1 MGLHSLRPGR
11 GAGVWFTLLWL
22 ALLAVPAHAQSQTT
36 VLQLATP
43 SLFARPGETVTLEMR
58 WNAIPMAEDY
68 EAFVHFVN
76 QDGVQQTTF
85 SGDHAPPVGTSV
97 WNGAVAYRHTV
108 TIPASATPG
117 TYTLRAGLYQRH
129 EPWGRIAL
137 RPGPGVVQDCEQR
150 YAIGTLT
157 LASPVPQQG
166 GGPLGQDASQYVM
179 TFSDEFEGSE
189 LNTSKWKD
197 FIWYGSSRGPKNYAV
212 KDGLLKIWPQPDGEG
227 TFFDR
232 TIDTDGK
239 FSQTYGYFEMQA
251 KLPVGRG
258 VWPAFWLLG
267 RHGDQRPEI
276 DIMEAYPG
284 GGPDSGWGDANLH
297 PVNYGMTLHKLV
309 AGDSPYATKLRDFS
323 PYQGGLDLS
332 AGFHTYA
339 VKWEPSGITFYFDGK
354 QLGPKYQDTDRYY
367 SRPMFVLLDLWFG
380 SASGTPDGT
389 TPTGEGNA
397 YEVRYVRVWQ
407 FKTLP

>member
-1 MGLHSLRPGR
+1 M
-11 GAGVWFTLLWL
+11 WFTLLWL
-22 ALLAVPAHAQSQTT
+22 ALLPVSAIAQTQTT

-43 SLFARPGETVTLEMR
+43 SLFARPGETVTLDMR
-58 WNAIPMAEDY
+58 WNAVPLAEDY

-157 LASPVPQQG
+157 LTAPVPQTG
-166 GGPLGQDASQYVM
+166 GGPLGQDASQYVL
-179 TFSDEFEGSE
+179 TFSDEFDGSG
-189 LNTSKWKD
+189 LNTGKWKD
-197 FIWYGSSRGPKNYAV
+197 HIWYQSSNPTKNYAV
-212 KDGLLKIWPQPDGEG
+212 KDGVLKIWPQRDAEG
-227 TFFDR
+227 KFFDR

-239 FSQTYGYFEMQA
+239 FAQTYGYFEMQA

-297 PVNYGMTLHKLV
+297 PVNYGMTLHKTV
-309 AGDSPYATKLRDFS
+309 AGDIPYATTLRNFS
-323 PYQGGLDLS
+323 PYEGGLDLS

-380 SASGTPDGT
+380 SASGTPDAT

-407 FKTLP
+407 LKTQP

>member
-1 MGLHSLRPGR
+1 ML
-11 GAGVWFTLLWL
+11 L
-22 ALLAVPAHAQSQTT
+22 ALLPAPAVAQSQTT
-36 VLQLATP
+36 VLQLGTP
-43 SLFARPGETVTLEMR
+43 ALSARPGQTVTLELR
-58 WNAIPMAEDY
+58 WNAVPMAEDY
-68 EAFVHFVN
+68 EAFVHFVD

-97 WNGAVAYRHTV
+97 WNGAIAYSHTV
-108 TIPASATPG
+108 TIPASAAPG

-129 EPWGRIAL
+129 EPWARIAL
-137 RPGPGVVQDCEQR
+137 RPGPGVVLDCEQR
-150 YAIGTLT
+150 YVIGTLT
-157 LASPVPQQG
+157 LSAGTPPPPPPT
-166 GGPLGQDASQYVM
+166 GGPLGQDASQYVL
-179 TFSDEFEGSE
+179 TFSDEFDSG
-189 LNTSKWKD
+189 LDTNKWVD
-197 FIWYGSSRGPKNYAV
+197 HIWYQTSNATKNYGV
-212 KDGLLKIWPQPDGEG
+212 KDGVLKIWPQRDAEQK
-227 TFFDR
+227 FFDR
-232 TIDTDGK
+232 TLVTDGK
-239 FSQTYGYFEMQA
+239 FEQTYGYFEMQA
-251 KLPVGRG
+251 KLPVGKG

-297 PVNYGMTLHKLV
+297 PVNYGLTLHKTV
-309 AGDSPYATKLRDFS
+309 AGDIPYATKLRDFA
-323 PYQGGLDLS
+323 PYEGGIDLS

-380 SASGTPDGT
+380 SASGTPDST

-397 YEVRYVRVWQ
+397 FEVRYVRVWQ
-407 FKTLP
+407 FKTPP